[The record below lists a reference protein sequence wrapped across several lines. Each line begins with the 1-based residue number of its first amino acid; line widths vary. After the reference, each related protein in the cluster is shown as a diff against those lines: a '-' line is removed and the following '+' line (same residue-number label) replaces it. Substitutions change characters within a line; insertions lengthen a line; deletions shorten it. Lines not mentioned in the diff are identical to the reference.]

1 LRVLLDTHAFLW
13 WASERGA
20 RLSDRARDLLS
31 DGTTDVAISI
41 ASVWE
46 IAIKVGGGRMVLPDA
61 VERYVPDR
69 LRHHGFELMSIELQ
83 HAFRAGALPPIHRD
97 PFDRM
102 LVAQA
107 QIEELPILTADPA
120 ISRYNVETIW

>member
-1 LRVLLDTHAFLW
+1 MRILLDTHAFLW

-20 RLSDRARDLLS
+20 RLSDCARDLLS
-31 DGTTDVAISI
+31 DGATDVALSL

-46 IAIKVGGGRMVLPDA
+46 IAIKVGRGRVVLPDS

-69 LRHHGFELMSIELQ
+69 LRHHGFELMSIELS
-83 HAFRAGALPPIHRD
+83 HAFRAGSLPRLHGD

-102 LVAQA
+102 LIAQA
-107 QIEELPILTADPA
+107 QVEGIAILTADPA
-120 ISRYNVETIW
+120 ISRYDVETIW

>member
-1 LRVLLDTHAFLW
+1 MRILLDTHAFLW

-20 RLSDRARDLLS
+20 RLSDRGRDLLG
-31 DGTTDVAISI
+31 DGTNEVALSL

-46 IAIKVGGGRMVLPDA
+46 IAIKVGVGRMDLPDA
-61 VERYVPDR
+61 VERYIPER
-69 LRHHGFELMSIELQ
+69 LRHDGFELIPIKLR
-83 HAFRAGALPPIHRD
+83 HAFRAGALPRIHGD

-107 QIEELPILTADPA
+107 QVEGIPILTADPA
-120 ISRYNVETIW
+120 ISRYDVETIW